1 MKNHKYYRQKYMDH
15 PVYKY
20 NFYTIKKY
28 NNILGFFVGRVCEHK
43 GSLCL
48 RFVEYYGS
56 INILKNIKHS
66 LLNFI
71 KNSKYEYIDFYNFG
85 IDKNIL
91 TKAGFKENKF
101 NDKFIIPNYYE
112 PFENKNIRICS
123 IFWPKNTKLL
133 IFKGDG
139 DQDRPNQIKKTY
151 PGILY

>member
-1 MKNHKYYRQKYMDH
+1 MLDE
-15 PVYKY
+15 
-20 NFYTIKKY
+20 FI
-28 NNILGFFVGRVCEHK
+28 HK
-43 GSLCL
+43 GLSLCL

-112 PFENKNIRICS
+112 PFENKKY
-123 IFWPKNTKLL
+123 KNL
-133 IFKGDG
+133 F
-139 DQDRPNQIKKTY
+139 Y
-151 PGILY
+151 ILA